1 MGPRFQTEVSQELS
15 EKPGSQEAGLQAF
28 YLVPAKSVLLSPILS
43 AVLCEISFERG
54 VLLIF
59 KTNTTG

>member
-1 MGPRFQTEVSQELS
+1 MRR
-15 EKPGSQEAGLQAF
+15 GSQEAGLQAF
-28 YLVPAKSVLLSPILS
+28 SLVPAKSVLLLPILS

-59 KTNTTG
+59 KTNTKG